1 MWPPRSKVTSE
12 NRGLQEGYRSGLE
25 DKVAQQ
31 LKALGI
37 PVNYEEEI
45 IEYVKPSKTHKYHP
59 DFILP
64 NGVVVETK
72 GRFVTADRQKHLL
85 IQEQHPK
92 RDIRFVFSNSRGRIS
107 KKSSTTY
114 AMWAEKHGFKYSDKL
129 IPKEWIDERPANHS
143 N

>member
-1 MWPPRSKVTSE
+1 MWPPRSKATSE

-37 PVNYEEEI
+37 PVNYETEI
-45 IEYVKPSKTHKYHP
+45 IEYTKPARVHKYHP
-59 DFILP
+59 DFRLP
-64 NGVVVETK
+64 NSIYIETK
-72 GRFVTADRQKHLL
+72 GRFVTADRQKHLF
-85 IQEQHPK
+85 IKAQCPNKE
-92 RDIRFVFSNSRGRIS
+92 IRFVFSNSRGRIS

-114 AMWAEKHGFKYSDKL
+114 ADWCTKNGFKYADKL
-129 IPKEWIDERPANHS
+129 IPKEWIDERPTHS